1 MFVKPTIHGLSYN
14 ALQEQGVDQE
24 NVKFDINK
32 SIKVRC
38 EFPNGTTAGRP
49 VMLFVDVNGKLK
61 STTSLTID
69 GATAQGGK
77 PGWWGICEEDVSAGE
92 FGTVVVKGKA
102 TAKNANGST
111 AVAGKL
117 VTTILATDG
126 TLTCVAVSDAGVKS
140 AVAVVTKATAVDAPC
155 EIYIY

>member
-1 MFVKPTIHGLSYN
+1 MFLKPIIHGLSYN
-14 ALQEQGVDQE
+14 ALQEQGIDQK

-38 EFPNGTTAGRP
+38 EFPNTTTAGRP
-49 VMLFVDVNGKLK
+49 VMLFLDVNGKLK

-69 GATAQGGK
+69 GDTTQGGK

-102 TAKNANGST
+102 TVLNTGGTT
-111 AVAGKL
+111 AVTGKL
-117 VTTILATDG
+117 VTGILATNG
-126 TLTCVAVSDAGVKS
+126 KLTCVAVSDAGIKS
-140 AVAVVTKATAVDAPC
+140 AIAVVTKATAVDAPC